1 MIDFDR
7 IEYKFKLTSVDDFEL
22 NVDLHA
28 KGGLFD
34 KILEKSKSAL
44 AKKGLPIA
52 DDIVAGEGFE
62 IPAEDRYFNLIR
74 TALNNP
80 LKNIR
85 RDIKKDSKGKI
96 LILNEKVTNCVFIPV
111 DDYWNIKVKLE
122 GAYADKR

>member
-1 MIDFDR
+1 MLFPSIISNSKYFCGYVDHLRLFNRVLTEEEIVSESFEGNVLDYDFLVD
-7 IEYKFKLTSVDDFEL
+7 TS
-22 NVDLHA
+22 
-28 KGGLFD
+28 
-34 KILEKSKSAL
+34 
-44 AKKGLPIA
+44 
-52 DDIVAGEGFE
+52 
-62 IPAEDRYFNLIR
+62 
-74 TALNNP
+74 NNP